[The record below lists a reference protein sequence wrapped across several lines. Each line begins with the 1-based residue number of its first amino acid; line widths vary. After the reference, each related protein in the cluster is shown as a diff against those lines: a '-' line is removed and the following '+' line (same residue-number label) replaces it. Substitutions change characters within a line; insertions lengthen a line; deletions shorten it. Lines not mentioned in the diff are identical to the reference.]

1 MNCEKCKELLVAYVE
16 ELLEEP
22 GKQSVAEHLKDC
34 ASCQSQLKELTALH
48 GRLVKNGKALAR
60 GDLENDVMNRIVR
73 EQNVRLKAATRA
85 VGWGSAPPFSTGG
98 PRPTLQIRRII
109 MKSPMTRIA
118 AAAALIVVAAL
129 GINSIMAPS
138 VTWAQVIEPILNA
151 RTMVFDLILG
161 TDDTGMVQHE
171 IVVGSRMRRTM
182 SNMPN
187 MTMIIDT
194 DNAQLLAL
202 DTEAKTAVYADMA
215 GDLGDR
221 HRSYIKFVRQI
232 IGQLQDGQ
240 VEQLGERVIDGQK
253 AIGFVGRG
261 QNEEVRIW
269 ADPETT
275 LPIRIE
281 AQVGQELSFI
291 MKNFEF
297 DAAVDESLMSMDV
310 PDGYTLQ
317 KTNLDLGN
325 ASEEDFVKS
334 LRIWAEII
342 GDGTFPQA
350 IGTQS
355 AMTQMPVLIQKVG
368 AMQVSEEEGTEIAM
382 SFAKGM
388 LFHQILENQ
397 GQWKYAGAGVKL
409 GDAAKAIFWYQ
420 PQGSA
425 TYRVIYGDLSVKDV
439 APENLPQ

>member
-1 MNCEKCKELLVAYVE
+1 MNCVESKELMVAYVE
-16 ELLEEP
+16 GLLEDSE
-22 GKQSVAEHLKDC
+22 KQAVAEHLKDC
-34 ASCQSQLKELTALH
+34 PSCQAELKELTGLH
-48 GRLVKNGKALAR
+48 DRLVTNGKTLALSN
-60 GDLENDVMNRIVR
+60 LEKDVMNQVIR
-73 EQNVRLKAATRA
+73 EQNVRLKATARATEA
-85 VGWGSAPPFSTGG
+85 
-98 PRPTLQIRRII
+98 LKIRRTI
-109 MKSPMTRIA
+109 MKSPVTRIA
-118 AAAALIVVAAL
+118 AAAAVIIVAAL
-129 GINSIMAPS
+129 GINYIMAPS

-151 RTMVFDLILG
+151 RTIIFDLILG

-187 MTMIIDT
+187 MTMIIDV
-194 DNAQLLAL
+194 DNANLLAL

-215 GDLGDR
+215 GELGDR

-240 VEQLGERVIDGQK
+240 VEELGERVIDGQK

-269 ADPETT
+269 ADPHTA

-281 AQVGQELSFI
+281 AKIGQEFSFA

-297 DAAVDESLMSMDV
+297 NAAVDESLVSMDV
-310 PDGYTLQ
+310 PEGFTLQ
-317 KTNLDLGN
+317 KTNIDLGN
-325 ASEEDFVKS
+325 ATEEDFVES

-342 GDGTFPQA
+342 GDGTFPES

-355 AMTQMPVLIQKVG
+355 AMKQMPLLVQKVT
-368 AMQVSEEEGTEIAM
+368 AMQVSEEKGTQIGM

-388 LFHQILENQ
+388 LFHQTLESQ
-397 GQWKYAGAGVKL
+397 GAWNYAGAGVKL
-409 GDAAKAIFWYQ
+409 GDAKTAIFWYQ
-420 PQGSA
+420 PKGSQNF
-425 TYRVIYGDLSVKDV
+425 RVIYGDLSARDV
-439 APENLPQ
+439 APEDLPK

>member
-1 MNCEKCKELLVAYVE
+1 MNCEETKELLVAYVE
-16 ELLEEP
+16 GLLEDSE
-22 GKQSVAEHLKDC
+22 KQAVAEHLKDC
-34 ASCQSQLKELTALH
+34 PACQAELQELTGLH
-48 GRLVKNGKALAR
+48 DRLVTNGKTLAQSN
-60 GDLENDVMNRIVR
+60 LEKDVMNQVIR

-85 VGWGSAPPFSTGG
+85 TEA
-98 PRPTLQIRRII
+98 LKIRRTI
-109 MKSPMTRIA
+109 MKSPITRIA
-118 AAAALIVVAAL
+118 AVAAVIIVAAL

-151 RTMVFDLILG
+151 RTVVFDLILG
-161 TDDTGMVQHE
+161 TDDTGTVSHE
-171 IVVGSRMRRTM
+171 IVVGSRMRRVM

-187 MTMIIDT
+187 MTMIIDM

-202 DTEAKTAVYADMA
+202 DTDAKTAVYADME
-215 GDLGDR
+215 GELGDR
-221 HRSYIKFVRQI
+221 TRSYIKFVRQI

-240 VEQLGERVIDGQK
+240 VEELGEQVIDGQK
-253 AIGFVGRG
+253 AIAFVGRG

-269 ADPETT
+269 ADPETAH
-275 LPIRIE
+275 PIRIE
-281 AQVGQELSFI
+281 AEIGQEFSFI

-317 KTNLDLGN
+317 KTDLDLGN
-325 ASEEDFVKS
+325 ASEEDFVES

-342 GDGTFPQA
+342 GDGTFPES

-355 AMTQMPVLIQKVG
+355 AMTQMPVLIQKVA
-368 AMQVSEEEGTEIAM
+368 AMQVSEEKGTEIGM

-388 LFHQILENQ
+388 LFHQILEGQ
-397 GQWKYAGAGVKL
+397 GAWDYAGAGVKL
-409 GDAAKAIFWYQ
+409 GDAKTAIFWYQ

-425 TYRVIYGDLSVKDV
+425 TYRVISGDLSVKDV
-439 APENLPQ
+439 AEENLPK

>member
-1 MNCEKCKELLVAYVE
+1 MNCEETKELLVAYVE
-16 ELLEEP
+16 GLLEDTQ
-22 GKQSVAEHLKDC
+22 KQAVAEHLKDC
-34 ASCQSQLKELTALH
+34 PACQAELQELTGLH
-48 GRLVKNGKALAR
+48 DRLVTNGKNLAQSS
-60 GDLENDVMNRIVR
+60 LEKDVMNQVIR

-85 VGWGSAPPFSTGG
+85 TEA
-98 PRPTLQIRRII
+98 LKIRRTI
-109 MKSPMTRIA
+109 MKSPITRIA
-118 AAAALIVVAAL
+118 AVAAVIIVAAL

-151 RTMVFDLILG
+151 RTVVFDLILG
-161 TDDTGMVQHE
+161 TDDTGTVSHE
-171 IVVGSRMRRTM
+171 IVVGSRMRRVM

-187 MTMIIDT
+187 MTMIIDM

-202 DTEAKTAVYADMA
+202 DTDAKTAVYADME
-215 GDLGDR
+215 GELGDR
-221 HRSYIKFVRQI
+221 TRSYIKFVRQI

-240 VEQLGERVIDGQK
+240 VEELGEQVIDGQK
-253 AIGFVGRG
+253 AIAFVGRG

-269 ADPETT
+269 ADPETAH
-275 LPIRIE
+275 PIRIE
-281 AQVGQELSFI
+281 AEIGQEFSFI

-317 KTNLDLGN
+317 KTDLDLGN
-325 ASEEDFVKS
+325 ASEEDFVES

-342 GDGTFPQA
+342 GDGTFPES

-355 AMTQMPVLIQKVG
+355 AMTQMPVLIQKVT
-368 AMQVSEEEGTEIAM
+368 AMQVSEEKGTEIGM

-388 LFHQILENQ
+388 LFHQILEGQ
-397 GQWKYAGAGVKL
+397 GAWNYAGAGVKL
-409 GDAAKAIFWYQ
+409 GDAKTAIFWYQ

-425 TYRVIYGDLSVKDV
+425 TYRVISGDLSVKDV
-439 APENLPQ
+439 AEENLPK